1 MSKQFEAAENIPAS
15 IEFTLI
21 ATWTG
26 FVVLYHELRW
36 GLTKDKSI
44 NKNKSAFSIS
54 VQPRNKDELLIHKL
68 LKAHDEAA
76 AVLLRKQLFFVPHW
90 HKLRFLAVW
99 LINFSSVSL

>member
-1 MSKQFEAAENIPAS
+1 MSKQFEAAENIPTS

-44 NKNKSAFSIS
+44 NKIKVLSASAYNLGI
-54 VQPRNKDELLIHKL
+54 KM
-68 LKAHDEAA
+68 
-76 AVLLRKQLFFVPHW
+76 
-90 HKLRFLAVW
+90 
-99 LINFSSVSL
+99 NF